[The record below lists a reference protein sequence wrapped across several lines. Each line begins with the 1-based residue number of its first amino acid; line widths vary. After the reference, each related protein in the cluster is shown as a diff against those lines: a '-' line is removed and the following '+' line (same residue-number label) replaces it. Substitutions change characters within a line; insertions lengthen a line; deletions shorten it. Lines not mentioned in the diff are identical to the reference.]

1 MAGSDRH
8 LLMTTQDEGEAEIVR
23 GLLHT
28 HGIPA
33 QVVSDIT
40 HSVYPLTLDGLGE
53 IRIFVPT
60 GSLHEAREVLAA
72 YRSAAAVPDAD
83 AEEKEGPEDAG
94 VQGPER

>member
-1 MAGSDRH
+1 MSGSDKR

-23 GLLHT
+23 GLLGN

-53 IRIFVPT
+53 IRIFVAA
-60 GSLHEAREVLAA
+60 GSFEEAREVLAV
-72 YRSAAAVPDAD
+72 YRGAAAAPGAEQEGSED
-83 AEEKEGPEDAG
+83 AE
-94 VQGPER
+94 VQGSADR